1 MATKKADTAGTKQ
14 TKKTRTPQAHFVV
27 FDRTTQGATLVD
39 TIKVETLKSGL
50 IADSEMSKLKA
61 HAKVRNR
68 EVQCVNALA
77 MSVWKPLAK
86 GGNEVLTPEMVGW
99 CFEAVVEN
107 GVEVDKIHFELA
119 NKFKVYISNQAIRNA
134 LNGKTHKKVV
144 VPRNLRQKYAAMAAE
159 NAPEVAPKS
168 GGNTI
173 STKLK
178 VVLLIELGGKS
189 GSEAGEEVD
198 VTSSTANTWHRMF
211 FGRYRNGDAVPE
223 ADLPKWVFKARSELK
238 TAIEADEEG
247 KFEPNDRIKELLGL
261 E

>member
-1 MATKKADTAGTKQ
+1 MAKKNVDTAGTKQ
-14 TKKTRTPQAHFVV
+14 TKKTRTPMAHFVI
-27 FDRTTQGATLVD
+27 FDRTTQGAVLVD
-39 TIKVETLKSGL
+39 TIKATALESGL

-77 MSVWKPLAK
+77 MTLWKPLAK
-86 GGNEVLTPEMVGW
+86 GGNETLTPEIIIW
-99 CFEAVVEN
+99 SFSAVVEN
-107 GVEVDKIHFELA
+107 GVELSKLHFKVAE
-119 NKFKVYISNQAIRNA
+119 KFKVYISNAALQNA
-134 LNGKTHKKVV
+134 LRGKTHKKVQ
-144 VPRNLRQKYAAMAAE
+144 VPRNLRQKFSAMEAE
-159 NAPEVAPKS
+159 RAPAVAPKS

-178 VVLLIELGGKS
+178 VVLSIELGGKS

-238 TAIEADEEG
+238 AAIEADEESE
-247 KFEPNDRIKELLGL
+247 FEPNDSIKKLLGL